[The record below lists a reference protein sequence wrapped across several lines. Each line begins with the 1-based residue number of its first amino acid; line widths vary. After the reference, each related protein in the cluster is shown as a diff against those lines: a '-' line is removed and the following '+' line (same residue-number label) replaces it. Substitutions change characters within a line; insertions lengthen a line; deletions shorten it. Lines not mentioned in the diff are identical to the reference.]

1 MKWKIYF
8 IIVITNLLLS
18 IISFKGVII
27 GNVSYLVYRSIIK
40 NNE

>member
-18 IISFKGVII
+18 IIGFKGVII
-27 GNVSYLVYRSIIK
+27 ANVSYLVYRSIIK